1 MGTAKV
7 HHAVFFRDSQGITH
21 TSQSNKLYKSV
32 KGRIPLRTAGQR
44 TKEADKKKGIGEVY
58 ERKGF
63 GSRYFRDK
71 CI

>member
-1 MGTAKV
+1 MSESTRFANGHCGSVASGFYLEIHKAAAP
-7 HHAVFFRDSQGITH
+7 H
-21 TSQSNKLYKSV
+21 KS
-32 KGRIPLRTAGQR
+32 RIPLQTAGQR